1 MHVVAHSIVM
11 NTYAGNTVNQII
23 IIVIDVMQ
31 DTKLYTQ
38 KEPSNA
44 FKYIFSKDQKGSKA
58 HYLVYL

>member
-31 DTKLYTQ
+31 DTNFTPRKSPAMLLSIYLAKTR
-38 KEPSNA
+38 KEA
-44 FKYIFSKDQKGSKA
+44 KHTI
-58 HYLVYL
+58 